1 MPLSSTT
8 VRLPRGAVIE
18 VPASLLEGS
27 PGHGE
32 APTSV
37 YDVVILGAGCA
48 GLSAAVAM
56 LDAGSTGPILL
67 IDSRTEYRDD
77 RTWCFWDV
85 EPTPFSHLARSRIT
99 TWEVRAPGGSGSRG
113 SGSRSSGSNG
123 SRGSA
128 SPAVSARASAPAT
141 AYLSLAANDFY
152 GAALDRL
159 AASGTVRLLLG
170 EPALGWLESPTEVT
184 VTTASRLIRAKQL
197 VDARGLRMP
206 VAESQQPERPAP
218 PGGIRARNRRRET
231 WLPQAFA
238 GLHIV
243 TEHPVFDPGSCL
255 LMDFTVDQR
264 CGLRFMYVVPVSST
278 EALVEHV
285 FLTETTLSEAGFIAG
300 IDLYLARE
308 FGLEPRD
315 YRVLAT
321 ERGCIPMT
329 DSVFRDRPSP
339 RVTLLGTR
347 GGATRP
353 STGYTFLRI
362 QRSCRSL
369 AQRLVRGTDVAG
381 LADPPARSLL
391 DAIFLRF
398 LADHPEH
405 APLVFHRMFDRVEPS
420 ALVRFLSEQSD
431 WRDNARLILALPKG
445 RFLAAAAAVLLGRVG
460 HARH

>member
-1 MPLSSTT
+1 M
-8 VRLPRGAVIE
+8 
-18 VPASLLEGS
+18 
-27 PGHGE
+27 
-32 APTSV
+32 
-37 YDVVILGAGCA
+37 VILGAGCA

-99 TWEVRAPGGSGSRG
+99 TWEVRASRNSGSRG
-113 SGSRSSGSNG
+113 SIPPGL
-123 SRGSA
+123 
-128 SPAVSARASAPAT
+128 SARASAPAT

-152 GAALDRL
+152 QAALDRL
-159 AASGTVRLLLG
+159 AESGTVGLLLG
-170 EPALGWLESPTEVT
+170 EPALGWLESPTEVFL
-184 VTTASRLIRAKQL
+184 TTASRQIRAKQI

-206 VAESQQPERPAP
+206 VAASPEEASPVEAAE
-218 PGGIRARNRRRET
+218 ARRGRGTRIHPSET
-231 WLPQAFA
+231 WLPQAFV

-243 TEHPVFDPGSCL
+243 TERPVFDPGSCL
-255 LMDFTVDQR
+255 LMDFTVDQG
-264 CGLRFMYVVPVSST
+264 CGLRFMYVVPVSTT

-285 FLTETTLSEAGFIAG
+285 FLTETTLSEVGFVAG

-362 QRSCRSL
+362 QRSCRAL
-369 AQRLVRGTDVAG
+369 AERLVRGTDVRDP
-381 LADPPARSLL
+381 ADPPTRSLL

-398 LADHPEH
+398 LADHPGR

-445 RFLAAAAAVLLGRVG
+445 RFPAAAAAVLLGRVR